1 MLALII
7 FPRHCI
13 FFFLQ
18 ALKDVEGFDGNKDD
32 VTTKPELEKVLDDA
46 KVSTLSRF
54 FSAILA
60 KVNLVVL
67 Y

>member
-46 KVSTLSRF
+46 KVSTLSGF

-60 KVNLVVL
+60 KLN
-67 Y
+67 